1 MIILEFINIQLVINI
16 NLLELEAGTIISLIT
31 INLMT
36 LLTQGFQSPV
46 VIWKWGYKTSKK
58 HNRNN

>member
-1 MIILEFINIQLVINI
+1 MIILEFINIQLVRNI

-36 LLTQGFQSPV
+36 
-46 VIWKWGYKTSKK
+46 
-58 HNRNN
+58 

>member
-36 LLTQGFQSPV
+36 
-46 VIWKWGYKTSKK
+46 
-58 HNRNN
+58 